1 MSLSTVHNVRWGLR
15 ETEAVEG
22 IRECEGGQ
30 GGQTE
35 IKCSGKALLKKI
47 SEQRLEGGEVVN
59 PVGRKNF

>member
-1 MSLSTVHNVRWGLR
+1 MRAGK
-15 ETEAVEG
+15 
-22 IRECEGGQ
+22 GGQ
-30 GGQTE
+30 AE